1 MNLTKALSYV
11 CKIIIWKIQFSV
23 FRINNDNWEESNRE
37 SFNFQKCPLI
47 EYHYIHA
54 FDILEHLS
62 ETDNI
67 ACHALAV

>member
-11 CKIIIWKIQFSV
+11 YKIIIWSIQFSV
-23 FRINNDNWEESNRE
+23 FHINNDNWKESYLE
-37 SFNFQKCPLI
+37 SFSFQKCPLI
-47 EYHYIHA
+47 EYHHIHA
-54 FDILEHLS
+54 FNILEHLS